1 MPHSWSPAV
10 ADGTLRPHYRSVLLP
25 PPPFCPYYL
34 VSPHPDP
41 RLDLHPSSDPTGEC
55 ISYSFD
61 EAQEIVMN
69 LFINDGVAN
78 RVDRNALTNP
88 DFHFVGMAW
97 GPHQVRARART
108 PVPKT

>member
-1 MPHSWSPAV
+1 
-10 ADGTLRPHYRSVLLP
+10 
-25 PPPFCPYYL
+25 
-34 VSPHPDP
+34 
-41 RLDLHPSSDPTGEC
+41 
-55 ISYSFD
+55 
-61 EAQEIVMN
+61 MN

-97 GPHQVRARART
+97 GPHKVRARART